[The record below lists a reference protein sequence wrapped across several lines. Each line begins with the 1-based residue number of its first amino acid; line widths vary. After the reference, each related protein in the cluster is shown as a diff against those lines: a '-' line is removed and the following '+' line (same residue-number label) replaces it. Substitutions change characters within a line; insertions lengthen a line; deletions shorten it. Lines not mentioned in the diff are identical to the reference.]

1 MNAIEKIGGV
11 IFVLDEDDSEK
22 YITTYRAEHNLNQYR
37 IVVDNTTS
45 MPFYDLFLEYKDGK
59 RHLHNHLFSTGQKEK
74 LSDWIGRN
82 IA

>member
-45 MPFYDLFLEYKDGK
+45 MPYSIYSW
-59 RHLHNHLFSTGQKEK
+59 STRMVRGTCITIYFQQDRRKNY
-74 LSDWIGRN
+74 LIG
-82 IA
+82 